1 MRVDEDGALGNS
13 TYVNNLLVD
22 EFNISIE
29 TTCGDSSWINGK
41 NEIHNIS
48 IHNMVRAGL
57 LDSNQHANKWCCE
70 AETSA

>member
-29 TTCGDSSWINGK
+29 TTGGNASWLNEK
-41 NEIHNIS
+41 NKRHKII
-48 IHNMVRAGL
+48 IHNMIRAGL
-57 LDSNQHANKWCCE
+57 LGSNQNENIWCY
-70 AETSA
+70 AS